1 MKSKNKIKYIA
12 LIIAVICISVAL
24 SYWLG
29 TKGDERKIKT
39 IQELAIEAKEEQ
51 RLEKELDHEPPV
63 LKLTT
68 DKIIIYVGDEIN
80 YGAFVKKAW
89 DDVQGDLSHR
99 VTTNLIDTSKEGDYT
114 IKYEVEDRAGNK
126 SDAEL
131 KVTIRKREV

>member
-12 LIIAVICISVAL
+12 LIIAAICISVAL

-89 DDVQGDLSHR
+89 VDVQGDLSHR